1 MELTVSQ
8 QGASGPPATIAAVR
22 WSGLRCRVLVEG
34 AAPDLHVDIR
44 TKAADPSTSITATK
58 RVSAEGPTSLLV
70 EDDSYEGISA
80 VVVLLTADGRVID
93 RQPTTVGE

>member
-1 MELTVSQ
+1 
-8 QGASGPPATIAAVR
+8 VR
-22 WSGLRCRVLVEG
+22 IEGTAQDLR
-34 AAPDLHVDIR
+34 VDIR

-58 RVSAEGPTSLLV
+58 HVSAEGPTSLLV